1 MPNPESTD
9 AMPEP
14 TRAHTS
20 SQFGFILSAALD
32 RAAPLFGPEGE
43 RCWAGPQWDPKFIY
57 PATAK
62 DTQGAVFT
70 IEHSAHTSVW
80 VNTLFDQEHGRM
92 QYVSFVSEK
101 VVSVI
106 NVRLEEQDKSTT
118 QVHVTYER
126 TALHP
131 EANGEVEAME
141 GPTEK
146 AGPAG
151 RKRSNVAWR
160 GSPEH
165 SPSRQ
170 ANRSR
175 VFQSSRLWD
184 HR

>member
-1 MPNPESTD
+1 MPLVPNPENTD

-14 TRAHTS
+14 TQAHTS

-131 EANGEVEAME
+131 EANGEVEAMGRADRE
-141 GPTEK
+141 SGPRWQEAIERCL
-146 AGPAG
+146 AGQP
-151 RKRSNVAWR
+151 
-160 GSPEH
+160 
-165 SPSRQ
+165 
-170 ANRSR
+170 
-175 VFQSSRLWD
+175 
-184 HR
+184 